1 MPTKVYQ
8 SGSSV
13 LVEKTAEPLLRIPIQ
28 VAAVRIDNDVV
39 TIYNV
44 RNIVDYRDDIV
55 SNIQDVTA
63 TPVGDLQQVVNYL
76 STFISKGTTITKPDA
91 GGGGGTGENN
101 TASNVGAGAG
111 IFKQKVGVD
120 LELKSLIGGTGISLV
135 NGTDDITINLTG
147 APTEINIVNVTTAA
161 ELPATLAANTAYII
175 NGEITTSQAITL
187 VGDNAM
193 IIGRKGRNTDKIT
206 YTGIGTFIS
215 LVDVNFT
222 LRNITLSATDSSSR
236 IIDAD
241 NYSAGSFNEGRDKT
255 LSIFTC
261 QFRNCY
267 DVMTINGYDLVDI
280 NNTLFFYVQALNHGL
295 EFHSTSKIELSSC
308 ELIRWF
314 DESTLPTPSG
324 WALAS
329 MFCIVPNG
337 VQQGVGAVNISGCIM
352 HPQQTQDAIKIDP
365 ASTTGFGTISAN
377 TFVTAGLTTG
387 VIGAFDYDIQN
398 SYIIQA
404 NQSLEN
410 GNAKGVLLLTNNL
423 IELNNSAA
431 PGPPYS
437 VVVNDANFV
446 GGSGPTNP
454 ITFPVARRVITSVSN
469 ASFTYDSQ
477 IDGNFAVSLNAT
489 VGVNS
494 NGNFTISIQFRQNG
508 TPLPFVGK
516 ATIRNSGGVFVGQ
529 PISISIQGLAT
540 QGDVFDVLV
549 SCDTADNVLLSELL
563 ISGYQF

>member
-8 SGSSV
+8 SGDSV

-28 VAAVRIDNDVV
+28 VAAVRIDNDIV

-44 RNIVDYRDDIV
+44 RNVIDYRDDAV
-55 SNIQDVTA
+55 NQIQDVTA

-76 STFISKGTTITKPDA
+76 STFIAKGTTITKPDISVISA
-91 GGGGGTGENN
+91 ENVGTGEG
-101 TASNVGAGAG
+101 V
-111 IFKQKVGVD
+111 FKQKTNT
-120 LELKSLIGGTGISLV
+120 LLQFKSLIGGTGINLV
-135 NGTDDITINLTG
+135 SGLDDITINLTG

-161 ELPATLAANTAYII
+161 ELPATLAANTAYIV

-241 NYSAGSFNEGRDKT
+241 NYSTGSYNEGRDKT

-280 NNTLFFYVQALNHGL
+280 NNTLFFYIQALNHGL
-295 EFHSTSKIELSSC
+295 EFKSTSKIELSSC

-314 DESTLPTPSG
+314 DETSLPTPSG
-324 WALAS
+324 YALVP
-329 MFCIVPNG
+329 MFCILPQG
-337 VQQGVGAVNISGCIM
+337 IQAGVGAVNISGCIM

-365 ASTTGFGTISAN
+365 ASTTAFGTISSN

-387 VIGAFDYDIQN
+387 VIFSPVAFGLPDYSQAATLSYDVFANQGVLNSVSGVVNTLVNNVTDTTIVAANTPVVIDTGGGATLQAAVRYNVAAGGRSTYTGSKQVYVSLHASITYTKQGGGTDTYNFFFYKNGALLSGSQTKVVGGTGTSASGAFSMVYGTLMNQNDYIEIYVENDGGTNDILVKDYQL
-398 SYIIQA
+398 IIR
-404 NQSLEN
+404 E
-410 GNAKGVLLLTNNL
+410 
-423 IELNNSAA
+423 
-431 PGPPYS
+431 
-437 VVVNDANFV
+437 
-446 GGSGPTNP
+446 
-454 ITFPVARRVITSVSN
+454 
-469 ASFTYDSQ
+469 
-477 IDGNFAVSLNAT
+477 
-489 VGVNS
+489 
-494 NGNFTISIQFRQNG
+494 
-508 TPLPFVGK
+508 
-516 ATIRNSGGVFVGQ
+516 
-529 PISISIQGLAT
+529 
-540 QGDVFDVLV
+540 
-549 SCDTADNVLLSELL
+549 
-563 ISGYQF
+563 

>member
-1 MPTKVYQ
+1 MSTKIYQ

-13 LVEKTAEPLLRIPIQ
+13 LVEKTAQPLLRIPIQ

-44 RNIVDYRDDIV
+44 RNIVEYRDDIV

-76 STFISKGTTITKPDA
+76 STFICKGTTITKNDN

-161 ELPATLAANTAYII
+161 ELPATLAANTAYIV

-222 LRNITLSATDSSSR
+222 LRNITLSATDTSSR

-241 NYSAGSFNEGRDKT
+241 NYSTGSYNEGRDKT

-261 QFRNCY
+261 
-267 DVMTINGYDLVDI
+267 
-280 NNTLFFYVQALNHGL
+280 
-295 EFHSTSKIELSSC
+295 
-308 ELIRWF
+308 
-314 DESTLPTPSG
+314 
-324 WALAS
+324 
-329 MFCIVPNG
+329 
-337 VQQGVGAVNISGCIM
+337 
-352 HPQQTQDAIKIDP
+352 
-365 ASTTGFGTISAN
+365 
-377 TFVTAGLTTG
+377 
-387 VIGAFDYDIQN
+387 
-398 SYIIQA
+398 
-404 NQSLEN
+404 
-410 GNAKGVLLLTNNL
+410 
-423 IELNNSAA
+423 
-431 PGPPYS
+431 
-437 VVVNDANFV
+437 
-446 GGSGPTNP
+446 
-454 ITFPVARRVITSVSN
+454 
-469 ASFTYDSQ
+469 
-477 IDGNFAVSLNAT
+477 
-489 VGVNS
+489 
-494 NGNFTISIQFRQNG
+494 
-508 TPLPFVGK
+508 
-516 ATIRNSGGVFVGQ
+516 
-529 PISISIQGLAT
+529 
-540 QGDVFDVLV
+540 
-549 SCDTADNVLLSELL
+549 
-563 ISGYQF
+563 

>member
-8 SGSSV
+8 SGD
-13 LVEKTAEPLLRIPIQ
+13 RPIQ

-76 STFISKGTTITKPDA
+76 STFIAKGTTITKPDA
-91 GGGGGTGENN
+91 GGGGGENN

-161 ELPATLAANTAYII
+161 ELPATLAANTAYIV

-222 LRNITLSATDSSSR
+222 LRNITLSATDTSSR

-241 NYSAGSFNEGRDKT
+241 NYSTGSYNEGRDKT

-280 NNTLFFYVQALNHGL
+280 NNTLFFYIQALNHGL
-295 EFHSTSKIELSSC
+295 EFKSTSKIELSSC

-314 DESTLPTPSG
+314 DETSLPTPSG
-324 WALAS
+324 YALVP
-329 MFCIVPNG
+329 MFCILPQG
-337 VQQGVGAVNISGCIM
+337 IQAGVGAVNISGCIM
-352 HPQQTQDAIKIDP
+352 HPQQTQDAIKIDN

-387 VIGAFDYDIQN
+387 VIGNFDYDIQN

-431 PGPPYS
+431 SGPPYS

-446 GGSGPTNP
+446 GGLGPTNP

-469 ASFTYDSQ
+469 ASFTYDSK
-477 IDGNFAVSLNAT
+477 INGNFAVSLNAT
-489 VGVNS
+489 VGVNA
-494 NGNFTISIQFRQNG
+494 NGNYTITIQFRQNG

-516 ATIRNSGGVFVGQ
+516 ATIRNQNNAFIAQ

>member
-8 SGSSV
+8 SGDSV
-13 LVEKTAEPLLRIPIQ
+13 LVEKTAQPLLRIPIQ
-28 VAAVRIDNDVV
+28 VAAVRIDNDIV

-44 RNIVDYRDDIV
+44 RNVIDYRDDAV
-55 SNIQDVTA
+55 NQIQDVTA

-76 STFISKGTTITKPDA
+76 STFIAKGTTITKPDISVISA
-91 GGGGGTGENN
+91 ENVGTGEG
-101 TASNVGAGAG
+101 V
-111 IFKQKVGVD
+111 FKQKTNT
-120 LELKSLIGGTGISLV
+120 LLQFKSLIGGTGINLV
-135 NGTDDITINLTG
+135 SGLDDITINLTG

-261 QFRNCY
+261 QFRNCF

-352 HPQQTQDAIKIDP
+352 HPQQTQNAIKIDT
-365 ASTTGFGTISAN
+365 ASTTGFGTISSN

-387 VIGAFDYDIQN
+387 VIFSPVAFGLPDYSQTATLTYDVF
-398 SYIIQA
+398 A
-404 NQSLEN
+404 NQGVLNSVSGVVNTLVNNVTDTAIAAASTPVVINTGGGATLQAAVRYNVAAGGRSTYTGSKQVYVSLHASLTYEKQGGGTDTYN
-410 GNAKGVLLLTNNL
+410 FFFYKNGVLLSGSQTQ
-423 IELNNSAA
+423 
-431 PGPPYS
+431 
-437 VVVNDANFV
+437 VV
-446 GGSGPTNP
+446 GGTGTSASGAFSMVYGTLMNQNDYIEKYVENDGGTND
-454 ITFPVARRVITSVSN
+454 ILVKDYQLI
-469 ASFTYDSQ
+469 
-477 IDGNFAVSLNAT
+477 
-489 VGVNS
+489 
-494 NGNFTISIQFRQNG
+494 
-508 TPLPFVGK
+508 
-516 ATIRNSGGVFVGQ
+516 IR
-529 PISISIQGLAT
+529 
-540 QGDVFDVLV
+540 
-549 SCDTADNVLLSELL
+549 E
-563 ISGYQF
+563 